1 MFKGECDN
9 LLVSG
14 PSGVPDGHMTAS
26 SYYEDSIYM
35 DSPERARLNLEDERV
50 QKDNGNYVILGGGWM
65 AGDKDKNEWIQV
77 RFGFE
82 RDSVCTYFYIF
93 PVCFKSENL
102 NAQKE

>member
-1 MFKGECDN
+1 M
-9 LLVSG
+9 VSG

-77 RFGFE
+77 RFWFE
-82 RDSVCTYFYIF
+82 RVWTYFYIF
-93 PVCFKSENL
+93 PVCLKSKNL